1 MEFILYLLFLTFTT
15 FASDISDISDNLCTK
30 KRRLEKMLV
39 KAEEAENERQ
49 KAIKAESD
57 RKPYNRY
64 MDFIGIISK

>member
-1 MEFILYLLFLTFTT
+1 
-15 FASDISDISDNLCTK
+15 
-30 KRRLEKMLV
+30 MLV

-64 MDFIGIISK
+64 MDFIGIISKYRCAMSMKENLTF